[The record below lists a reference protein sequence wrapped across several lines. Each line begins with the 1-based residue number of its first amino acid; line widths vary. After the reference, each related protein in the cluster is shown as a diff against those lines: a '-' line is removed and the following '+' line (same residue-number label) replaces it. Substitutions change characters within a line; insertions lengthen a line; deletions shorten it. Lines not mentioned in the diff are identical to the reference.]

1 MSIRIAVRTFP
12 NRKKPNLVIEDGSE
26 GIIVATFQD
35 DAAAEMY
42 QKILG
47 GNLIVEGKSLRNYKE
62 REEHEGTDQEGA

>member
-12 NRKKPNLVIEDGSE
+12 GRKKPSLVIEE
-26 GIIVATFQD
+26 GAERIIVATFQD

-47 GNLIVEGKSLRNYKE
+47 GNLIVEGKSLKNYKE
-62 REEHEGTDQEGA
+62 CEKHEGNNQTGD